1 MSEFPISWEEEF
13 AREENFALRRVSEKL
28 GLIELMNI
36 LKDSFRETKK
46 ELSFSEVPNC
56 QL

>member
-1 MSEFPISWEEEF
+1 MSEFPISWEEF

-36 LKDSFRETKK
+36 LKDSFRETK